1 MPQLQ
6 NLVLKDRA
14 ATPVDHTFTPRNISE
29 GVGEVVET
37 TGVPVGESRFTISMR
52 RSNDRYK
59 SKLRLAVPVVVNQV
73 VNGVSTPIVTR
84 TAYADVAFDFS
95 AESTE
100 AERNNL
106 VGMLQDSLA
115 PAKVLVNDTV
125 VKLQGVY

>member
-14 ATPVDHTFTPRNISE
+14 TTPVDHIFTPRNISD

-52 RSNDRYK
+52 RTTDRYK
-59 SKLRLAVPVVVNQV
+59 SKLRLAVPVVVNQTI
-73 VNGVSTPIVTR
+73 NGVTTPIVAR
-84 TAYADVAFDFS
+84 TAYVDVSFDFS

-106 VGMLQDSLA
+106 VGMLEDSLK

>member
-14 ATPVDHTFTPRNISE
+14 TTPVDHTFTPRNISD

-52 RSNDRYK
+52 RTTDRYK
-59 SKLRLAVPVVVNQV
+59 SKLRLAVPVVVNQTI
-73 VNGVSTPIVTR
+73 NGVTTPIVAR
-84 TAYADVAFDFS
+84 TAYVDVSFDFS

-106 VGMLQDSLA
+106 VGMLEDSLK

>member
-14 ATPVDHTFTPRNISE
+14 TTPVDHTFTPRNISD

-52 RSNDRYK
+52 RTSDRYK
-59 SKLRLAVPVVVNQV
+59 SKLRLAVPVVVNQTI
-73 VNGVSTPIVTR
+73 NGVTTPIVAR
-84 TAYADVAFDFS
+84 TAYVDVSFDFS

-106 VGMLQDSLA
+106 VGMLEDSLK

>member
-14 ATPVDHTFTPRNISE
+14 ATPVDHTFTPRNISD

-52 RSNDRYK
+52 RTTDRYK
-59 SKLRLAVPVVVNQV
+59 SKLRLAVPVVVNQTI
-73 VNGVSTPIVTR
+73 NGVTTPIVAR
-84 TAYADVAFDFS
+84 TAYVDVSFDFS
-95 AESTE
+95 AGSTE

-106 VGMLQDSLA
+106 VGMLEDSLK

>member
-14 ATPVDHTFTPRNISE
+14 ATPVDHTFTPRNISD

-37 TGVPVGESRFTISMR
+37 SGVPVGESRFTISMR

-73 VNGVSTPIVTR
+73 VNGVTTPIVTR
-84 TAYADVAFDFS
+84 TAYVDVSFDFS